1 MHTYAENQTF
11 IFNKELERPCF
22 LMLFWMLLDSEIT
35 LGALGQCL
43 KWQLG
48 FLYAQTVLFVFLWLV
63 QSAHLELMDALMAVG
78 AMETVSTVLTS
89 GGSELLGTD
98 ATWDR
103 ALLSWVNTVSLIKN
117 LSNTVSWSSNNTY
130 KLP

>member
-1 MHTYAENQTF
+1 
-11 IFNKELERPCF
+11 
-22 LMLFWMLLDSEIT
+22 
-35 LGALGQCL
+35 
-43 KWQLG
+43 
-48 FLYAQTVLFVFLWLV
+48 
-63 QSAHLELMDALMAVG
+63 MAVG
-78 AMETVSTVLTS
+78 AMETVSTVLAS

-117 LSNTVSWSSNNTY
+117 LSNTVSWSSNNGY